1 MGMFDTIRSS
11 YDLGPGFHKDLQ
23 TKDLVCSMA
32 EYWISP
38 SGQLYEIDYSGTHDF
53 VDVPEEERTAPWNTF
68 ESVPNG
74 NHGRVVPCYITDTI
88 RVYPSVWDAYYVPY
102 PELKIVFINGVIDKV
117 INVDKQGLSSFSLG
131 SK

>member
-11 YDLGPGFHKDLQ
+11 YDLGPGFQKDLQ
-23 TKDLVCSMA
+23 TKDLSCTMA

-38 SGQLYEIDYSGTHDF
+38 SGQLYEIDYSGTSDF

-74 NHGRVVPCYITDTI
+74 NHGKIRPCYITDTL
-88 RVYPSVWDAYYVPY
+88 RVYPSLWDCKYSPY
-102 PELKIVFINGVIDKV
+102 PEIKIIFIDGIIDKIIEV
-117 INVDKQGLSSFSLG
+117 NKQ
-131 SK
+131 